1 MIYWPSRAAKGRKYF
16 MRINL
21 SALTTKIAVTLLFL
35 GAAFA
40 TAEAFAQ
47 QLSDMEKVKAAS
59 KAFFT
64 ALNARDPS
72 AMAKVYAHT
81 PYVVHIDPSFNKGIF
96 LGWEAVN
103 KSWENLHNETM
114 QINVSFSETGEPQ
127 IVGTLA
133 WEVGTEKGVVITADG
148 KRIPIEAFVTN
159 IYQNIDGHWLLV
171 SHQAAEPPK
180 YGVSMQR

>member
-1 MIYWPSRAAKGRKYF
+1 
-16 MRINL
+16 MRVNL
-21 SALTTKIAVTLLFL
+21 SVLTTKIAVTLLLL
-35 GAAFA
+35 GVTFVAGEVFA
-40 TAEAFAQ
+40 HQ
-47 QLSDMEKVKAAS
+47 SSNMEKVKAAR

-103 KSWENLHNETM
+103 KSWENLRNETT
-114 QINVSFSETGEPQ
+114 QIDVSFSETGEPQ
-127 IVGTLA
+127 IVGNLA

-148 KRIPIEAFVTN
+148 KHIPIEAFVTN
-159 IYQNIDGHWLLV
+159 IYQNIDGRWLLV

-180 YGVSMQR
+180 YGVSTQR